1 MIASAFPEIFGI
13 LVVTV
18 QRQVGDFFEVLRI
31 QFHVRW
37 TGSLQRKCGCSSH
50 EVWATLEG
58 SHCHLRE
65 AHSMPVSMYTVSIP
79 IFIQHLN
86 GLNAVLDKAAAWAT
100 ARKVNEA
107 DLLNMRLSPDM
118 FNLARQVRA
127 ATDHA
132 ANAAGRLAGKDLL
145 KFANDETT
153 IAQLKDRIAKTID
166 YLKSVK
172 QSEIDGTEDKDISI
186 TFPSGQTRQFTG
198 QSLLLGNSLP
208 NFWFHT
214 TTAYDIVRQCG
225 VEVGKRDFM
234 GTPPAS

>member
-1 MIASAFPEIFGI
+1 
-13 LVVTV
+13 
-18 QRQVGDFFEVLRI
+18 
-31 QFHVRW
+31 
-37 TGSLQRKCGCSSH
+37 
-50 EVWATLEG
+50 
-58 SHCHLRE
+58 
-65 AHSMPVSMYTVSIP
+65 MPVSMYTVSIP
-79 IFIQHLN
+79 VFIQHLN
-86 GLNAVLDKAAAWAT
+86 GLSTILDKAAVWAG
-100 ARKVNEA
+100 ARKVSEA

-132 ANAAGRLAGKDLL
+132 ANAAGRLADKELL

-166 YLKSVK
+166 YLRSVK
-172 QSEIDGTEDKDISI
+172 QSAIDGTENKEISI

-214 TTAYDIVRQCG
+214 TTAYDIIRQCG
-225 VEVGKRDFM
+225 VEIGKRDFM
-234 GTPPAS
+234 GTPA

>member
-1 MIASAFPEIFGI
+1 
-13 LVVTV
+13 
-18 QRQVGDFFEVLRI
+18 
-31 QFHVRW
+31 
-37 TGSLQRKCGCSSH
+37 
-50 EVWATLEG
+50 
-58 SHCHLRE
+58 
-65 AHSMPVSMYTVSIP
+65 MYTVSIP
-79 IFIQHLN
+79 VFIQHLN
-86 GLNAVLDKAAAWAT
+86 GLSTILDKAATWTT

-145 KFANDETT
+145 KLANDETT

-166 YLKSVK
+166 YLRSVK
-172 QSEIDGTEDKDISI
+172 QSEIDGTENKEISI

-198 QSLLLGNSLP
+198 QSLLIGNSLP

-214 TTAYDIVRQCG
+214 TTAYDIIRQCG
-225 VEVGKRDFM
+225 VEIGKREFM
-234 GTPPAS
+234 GTPA

>member
-1 MIASAFPEIFGI
+1 MTI
-13 LVVTV
+13 
-18 QRQVGDFFEVLRI
+18 
-31 QFHVRW
+31 
-37 TGSLQRKCGCSSH
+37 
-50 EVWATLEG
+50 
-58 SHCHLRE
+58 
-65 AHSMPVSMYTVSIP
+65 SMYTASVP
-79 IFIQHLN
+79 VFIQHLN
-86 GLNAVLDKAAAWAT
+86 GLNTVLDKAAAWAA

-118 FNLARQVRA
+118 FNLMRQVRA

-132 ANAAGRLAGKDLL
+132 ANAAGRLAGKELL

-166 YLKSVK
+166 YLKSCK
-172 QSEIDGTEDKDISI
+172 PSEIDGTEAKDISI

-198 QSLLLGNSLP
+198 QSLLLGNALP

-214 TTAYDIVRQCG
+214 TTAYDIVRLCG

-234 GTPPAS
+234 GTPPTP

>member
-1 MIASAFPEIFGI
+1 M
-13 LVVTV
+13 T
-18 QRQVGDFFEVLRI
+18 
-31 QFHVRW
+31 
-37 TGSLQRKCGCSSH
+37 
-50 EVWATLEG
+50 
-58 SHCHLRE
+58 
-65 AHSMPVSMYTVSIP
+65 VSMYTVSIP
-79 IFIQHLN
+79 VFIQHLN
-86 GLNAVLDKAAAWAT
+86 GLNTVLDKAAAWAA

-132 ANAAGRLAGKDLL
+132 ANAAGRLSGKELL
-145 KFANDETT
+145 KLANDETT

-172 QSEIDGTEDKDISI
+172 QGEIDGTETTDISI

-208 NFWFHT
+208 NFYFHT
-214 TTAYDIVRQCG
+214 TTAYDIHSPMWGGDRKARFHGRTTVLGQRPNQ
-225 VEVGKRDFM
+225 RL
-234 GTPPAS
+234 GTSRVTPGPRRSV

>member
-1 MIASAFPEIFGI
+1 
-13 LVVTV
+13 
-18 QRQVGDFFEVLRI
+18 
-31 QFHVRW
+31 
-37 TGSLQRKCGCSSH
+37 
-50 EVWATLEG
+50 
-58 SHCHLRE
+58 
-65 AHSMPVSMYTVSIP
+65 MPVSMYTVSIP
-79 IFIQHLN
+79 VFMQHLN
-86 GLNAVLDKAAAWAT
+86 GLSAVLDKAAAWAT

-118 FNLARQVRA
+118 YNLTRQVRA

-132 ANAAGRLAGKDLL
+132 ANAAGRLAGKELL

-172 QSEIDGTEDKDISI
+172 AAEIDGTEGKEISV
-186 TFPSGQTRQFTG
+186 TFSSGTRQFTG

-214 TTAYDIVRQCG
+214 TTAYDIIRQCG

-234 GTPPAS
+234 GTPPS